1 MFLYASKCEIYKTTV
16 YEVNSGQL
24 LPTRI
29 MQVAGFTEIVTL
41 MYYSIWRSFPK
52 DSIL

>member
-1 MFLYASKCEIYKTTV
+1 MFLYASKCEIYKTIV

-24 LPTRI
+24 LSTLNK
-29 MQVAGFTEIVTL
+29 QVAGFAEIVTL
-41 MYYSIWRSFPK
+41 MCYNTRRNVPK